1 MRDDRLEVGI
11 GRQMC
16 TKREANG
23 ARLAVPCFGNFEA
36 EKQPRSGTRGRPT
49 GRRSQAQMGKRE
61 GNIGQRRRA
70 EESISGLG
78 DWAELGVPRMGPISS
93 SGNAGKRVE
102 KRQRSSRASAWE
114 NRTADVWGTR
124 AAVLDKFGTSRKV
137 SIWNRGESERF
148 LLCGSCGIVGKAFAL
163 VGGRGQRLKSHSQ
176 RLKNSFASLTQQKG
190 AEGKTQSNT
199 ARHVHSGTSHP
210 EFAGKERRRL
220 AANRKRRIKHD
231 AEKTAARCHFG
242 VLFPG

>member
-36 EKQPRSGTRGRPT
+36 EKQPRSGTRGHPT

-102 KRQRSSRASAWE
+102 KRQRSSRASAPE
-114 NRTADVWGTR
+114 NRMADVWGTR
-124 AAVLDKFGTSRKV
+124 AASSEPAEKFPFGT
-137 SIWNRGESERF
+137 GERVNNSYFVGRVE
-148 LLCGSCGIVGKAFAL
+148 LLGKHLRLLA
-163 VGGRGQRLKSHSQ
+163 GGG
-176 RLKNSFASLTQQKG
+176 G
-190 AEGKTQSNT
+190 G
-199 ARHVHSGTSHP
+199 
-210 EFAGKERRRL
+210 
-220 AANRKRRIKHD
+220 
-231 AEKTAARCHFG
+231 
-242 VLFPG
+242 